1 MNESIEKNKLEEVD
15 NVEIEPLTDE
25 DLQSV
30 SGGAG
35 EELSCSRDNCSN
47 SASSVES

>member
-1 MNESIEKNKLEEVD
+1 MSENKNKLEEVD
-15 NVEIEPLTDE
+15 NVEIEPLNDE
-25 DLQSV
+25 DLESV

-47 SASSVES
+47 SSLAAV

>member
-1 MNESIEKNKLEEVD
+1 MSEKNHLEEVD
-15 NVEIEPLTDE
+15 NIEIEPLNDE
-25 DLQSV
+25 DLESV

-47 SASSVES
+47 SAAN